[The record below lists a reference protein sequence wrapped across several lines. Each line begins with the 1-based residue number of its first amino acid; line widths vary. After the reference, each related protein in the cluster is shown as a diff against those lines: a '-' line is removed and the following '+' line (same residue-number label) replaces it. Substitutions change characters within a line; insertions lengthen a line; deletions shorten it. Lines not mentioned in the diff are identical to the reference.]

1 MAFAR
6 TQRLI
11 DDLNRKL
18 QEKCPMLTMEL
29 GLFSEMSARENVS
42 FYEKNTELPIY
53 LICLNIKKT
62 VRHIAFQAFRAN

>member
-29 GLFSEMSARENVS
+29 GLFSEMGARENVS
-42 FYEKNTELPIY
+42 FYEKTPSFPC
-53 LICLNIKKT
+53 ICF
-62 VRHIAFQAFRAN
+62 V